1 LVPTRASLLTN
12 EAGNLAGYPQDEMS
26 SPEESGALLPVDPVA
41 IELGERFR
49 TAGLQLYLVGGAV
62 RDMLLQHGPGL
73 ELDFATNAR
82 PEDTIRILQGWA
94 DRKHLAGIRFGT
106 VGAVRGASRLEITTF
121 RTEVYPED
129 DRHPHVEFA
138 SDLDVDLSRRDFT
151 VNAMAVKLPERE
163 FVDPVG
169 GVRDLAAKRLDTPL
183 DPEVSFG
190 DDPLRMLRA
199 CRFVSTLGLMPAP
212 RVIDAM
218 RRMGERLAIVSAERI
233 RDELSRLLLSAKPS
247 HGLFLAVET
256 GLADRFLPELPALQ
270 LEQDPVHRHKDVLRH
285 TFVVVESCEPDL
297 TLRLAALLHDVG
309 KPATR
314 AFTAD
319 GVQFHHH
326 EVVGARMA
334 EERLRALRYPNE
346 VIANVTKLVE
356 LHLRFHSYRMGWTDA
371 GVRRYVRDAGPLL
384 DRLNQLV
391 RADCTTQNPMRA
403 KALAALQDDLELR
416 IARLAEEENLERL
429 RPPLDGN
436 EVMAHLGLQPGPLV
450 GEALSYLMELRIEQ
464 GPIEKDEAYRLLE
477 AWAKDRGL
485 GN

>member
-1 LVPTRASLLTN
+1 MSPPDA
-12 EAGNLAGYPQDEMS
+12 AG
-26 SPEESGALLPVDPVA
+26 SPGALLPVDPVA

-49 TAGLQLYLVGGAV
+49 TAGFQLYLVGGAV
-62 RDMLLQHGPGL
+62 RDMLLQRGPGL
-73 ELDFATNAR
+73 ELDFATDAR
-82 PEDTIRILQGWA
+82 PEETVRILQGWA
-94 DRKHLAGIRFGT
+94 DRKYLTGIKFGT
-106 VGAVRGASRLEITTF
+106 VGAVRGGYRLEVTTF
-121 RTEVYPED
+121 RQEVYPED

-151 VNAMAVKLPERE
+151 VNAMAVKLPGRE

-199 CRFVSTLGLMPAP
+199 CRFVSTLGLTPAP

-218 RRMGERLAIVSAERI
+218 RRMGERLAIVSAERT
-233 RDELSRLLLSAKPS
+233 RDELSRLLLSTKPS

-285 TFVVVESCEPDL
+285 TFVVVENCEPDL

-346 VIANVTKLVE
+346 VVADVVKLVE

-416 IARLAEEENLERL
+416 IARLAEEENLERM

-436 EVMAHLGLQPGPLV
+436 EVMARLGLEPGPMV
-450 GEALSYLMELRIEQ
+450 GEALSYLMELRIER
-464 GPIEKDEAYRLLE
+464 GPIEKEEAHRLLE
-477 AWAKDRGL
+477 DWAKVRGI